1 MSNLTTKY
9 LFCNTADIGIFT
21 VYVFICPCVSDM
33 TDFNP
38 KKIKLPERAML
49 KNKKAIHC
57 GQRVRVHCPSDYK
70 HLGAKRGTVKS
81 RNKIKWKGKTPK
93 CVSA

>member
-1 MSNLTTKY
+1 MGILYWTKK
-9 LFCNTADIGIFT
+9 AT
-21 VYVFICPCVSDM
+21 VYVFTCMSFVFLM

-57 GQRVRVHCPSDYK
+57 GQHVKVHCPSDYK
-70 HLGAKRGTVKS
+70 HHGAKHGIVKS